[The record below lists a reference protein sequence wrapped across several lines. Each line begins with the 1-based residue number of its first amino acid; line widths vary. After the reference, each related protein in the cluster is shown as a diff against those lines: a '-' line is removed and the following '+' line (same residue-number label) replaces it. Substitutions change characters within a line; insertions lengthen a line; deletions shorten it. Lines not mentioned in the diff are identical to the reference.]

1 MDYIHWNPQIELFS
15 FFGYPIRW
23 YGLLW
28 AIGLIGAYNIV
39 KYLCKTN
46 KNENVKVDQLFLYSI
61 IGIFAGARLGHCLF
75 YDYEYF
81 FSSPK
86 HIIEIF
92 IPIRFLVNGDWIYTG
107 YAGLASHGGVIGL
120 IIALWY
126 YCKHNK
132 IKTLYVLDC
141 IAIAAPFTAMMIRL
155 GNLMNSEII
164 GRPTNVPWAFIFD
177 RVDSVPRHPAQ
188 LYEALFYLIVFV
200 IGVILYRQT
209 RLHKSLG
216 HGFFFGY
223 CIVTIFTFRFFIEFV
238 KEVQVDF
245 EHSMALD
252 MGQWL
257 SIPLVLLGS
266 FFVYKSLTYKYS
278 TNYVEN
284 P

>member
-1 MDYIHWNPQIELFS
+1 MDYIHWNPPIEFFS

-23 YGLLW
+23 YGLFW
-28 AIGLIGAYNIV
+28 AIGLIAAYKIV
-39 KYLCKTN
+39 KYLCKAN
-46 KNENVKVDQLFLYSI
+46 QNVKVDQLFLYSV
-61 IGIFAGARLGHCLF
+61 IGVMAGARLGHCFF
-75 YDYEYF
+75 YDSEYF
-81 FSSPK
+81 FSSTK
-86 HIIEIF
+86 HFVEIF
-92 IPIRFLVNGDWIYTG
+92 IPIRFLVNGDWVYTG
-107 YAGLASHGGVIGL
+107 YAGLASHGGVVGL

-126 YCKHNK
+126 YCKHYK

-164 GRPTNVPWAFIFD
+164 GRPTNVPWAFVFD
-177 RVDSVPRHPAQ
+177 RIDSVPRHPAQ

-200 IGVILYRQT
+200 IGIILYRQT
-209 RLHKSLG
+209 RLRKSLG

-257 SIPLVLLGS
+257 SIPLVLFGA
-266 FFVYKSLTYKYS
+266 FFVHKSLTYRYS
-278 TNYVEN
+278 TIHEEN